1 MIKKPRSSAK
11 TLRLLNWIVIFLSL
25 SIRAAAQPDPASDG
39 ERLEFR
45 LEAPTLP
52 RAAEFVVYL
61 PPGYDS
67 DRDEPYPL
75 LILLHGHNMDL
86 STWDELGLQD
96 ALNNYAKIDQA
107 EPYLIITV
115 REIDNLID
123 LRASDF
129 DRLILDRI
137 LPFIERNFNAG
148 GKRDRRAV
156 GGISRGALWAADIA
170 FRCPEYFRYLG
181 LHSIPGAPFY
191 DTEFHRLADA
201 AKEAGESLGVFFDI
215 GAEDPYLAKSQ
226 SMVELLTKENI
237 PFDLKIQ
244 TGDHSQDYWRTQLPD
259 YLDRY
264 GRSFINAK

>member
-1 MIKKPRSSAK
+1 MIKKPRRSAK
-11 TLRLLNWIVIFLSL
+11 TLRFLNCIVIFLSL
-25 SIRAAAQPDPASDG
+25 SIRASAQSDPASDG
-39 ERLEFR
+39 KRLEFR
-45 LEAPTLP
+45 LEAPTFP
-52 RAAEFVVYL
+52 RAAEFAVYL

-75 LILLHGHNMDL
+75 LILLHGHNMNL
-86 STWDELGLQD
+86 STWDGLGLQE
-96 ALNNYAKIDQA
+96 ALNNYAKNDRS
-107 EPYLIITV
+107 EPYLIIAV

-148 GKRDRRAV
+148 GKRDRRAA

-170 FRCPEYFRYLG
+170 FRNPDSFGYIG
-181 LHSIPGAPFY
+181 LFSIPGAPFY
-191 DTEFHRLADA
+191 DAEFHRLADA
-201 AKEAGESLGVFFDI
+201 TKEAGEPLGVLFDI

-226 SMVELLTKENI
+226 SMAELLTKENI
-237 PFDLKIQ
+237 PFELKIQ
-244 TGDHSQDYWRTQLPD
+244 TGDHSQDYWRARLPD
-259 YLDRY
+259 YLDWY